1 MASQFCSK
9 CGAKLLA
16 NSSFCVE
23 CGERQGG
30 ASVSRS
36 RSSASLQRYA
46 PLFVVVAVVAVLGGV
61 VVIGSLSPKTAPS
74 VPRRGESNAA
84 GPGEAAGKLPE
95 GHPPIA
101 IPEEVKQAI
110 REMSKKAS
118 AAPDDLDTW
127 KHLAD
132 VQYRASEIDPSYL
145 AEADAAYR
153 HVLERHPEDTDVLR
167 SLGNIAFDQQHHDVA
182 IDFYQRY
189 LKLKPDDP
197 DVQTDLGTMLLAAG
211 NMDQAIQQFQAVMK
225 HDPSFFQ
232 AQFNL
237 AIAYNKAGQ
246 NDKAIEALE
255 KSRPLAKD
263 DRTRG
268 QVDEVLAQLKGMPPR
283 QPTSGE
289 APAMGAP
296 PAMGGGSESAAAGAS
311 APIAATFQ
319 AGMEA
324 YFHQHPIL
332 GPKLDRIEWQGP
344 ESAKVYLR
352 DFPMD
357 QMPAEMVGTFADRV
371 KATIKTQKEA
381 HKVTQAAR
389 VELVDNA
396 SGKVMS
402 TITE

>member
-16 NSSFCVE
+16 NSNFCVE

-30 ASVSRS
+30 ASVSRA

-46 PLFVVVAVVAVLGGV
+46 PLFVVVAAVAVLGAV
-61 VVIGSLSPKTAPS
+61 VLIGSLSPKTAPS

-84 GPGEAAGKLPE
+84 GPGEATGKLPE

-110 REMSKKAS
+110 REMSKKAA

-145 AEADAAYR
+145 AEADTAYQ

-189 LKLKPDDP
+189 LKLKPDDS
-197 DVQTDLGTMLLAAG
+197 DVQTDLGTMMLAAG
-211 NMDQAIQQFQAVMK
+211 NMEQAIHQFQAVMQ

-268 QVDEVLAQLKGMPPR
+268 QVDEVLAQLKGMPPP
-283 QPTSGE
+283 QPGGGE

-296 PAMGGGSESAAAGAS
+296 PAMGGGSDNAAA
-311 APIAATFQ
+311 PVAATFQ
-319 AGMEA
+319 AGIEA
-324 YFHQHPIL
+324 FFHQHPIL
-332 GPKLDRIEWQGP
+332 GPKLDRIEWQGS
-344 ESAKVYLR
+344 ENAKVYLR

-357 QMPAEMVGTFADRV
+357 QMPAEMVGTFADHV
-371 KATIKTQKEA
+371 KAAIKTQKEA
-381 HKVTQAAR
+381 HQVTQAAQ

-396 SGKVMS
+396 SGKVMR